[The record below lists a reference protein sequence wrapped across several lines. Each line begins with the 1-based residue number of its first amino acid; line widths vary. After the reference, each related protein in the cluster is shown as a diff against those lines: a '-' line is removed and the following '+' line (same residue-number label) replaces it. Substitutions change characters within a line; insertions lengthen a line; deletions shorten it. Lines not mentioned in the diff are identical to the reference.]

1 MRGGTILPLPQPLS
15 LPNYDPNSVFVLFLD
30 LDPALLI
37 QGPCMRGGTTLPL
50 PQPLTL
56 PNYDPNSVFVHFLD
70 LDPALLIQEPCMRG
84 GTIGA
89 PS

>member
-1 MRGGTILPLPQPLS
+1 
-15 LPNYDPNSVFVLFLD
+15 
-30 LDPALLI
+30 
-37 QGPCMRGGTTLPL
+37 MRGGTTLPL
-50 PQPLTL
+50 PQPLSL

>member
-1 MRGGTILPLPQPLS
+1 MVAVSVDGNTPYQHTFSTHPFNVSSPLM
-15 LPNYDPNSVFVLFLD
+15 VV
-30 LDPALLI
+30 
-37 QGPCMRGGTTLPL
+37 QGPCMRGGGATLPLPL

-56 PNYDPNSVFVHFLD
+56 PNYDPNSVFVLFLD